1 MVKHTPPI
9 TDMANRITFDP
20 TEDPTPEMMAA
31 EQAALEQGEK
41 LIKAQEEDRARK
53 FEQAEAEG
61 EDVSLIDGK
70 FKSQDD
76 LLKAYKELQKKLG
89 ANDTEDEE
97 EAEEE
102 APEAPTEEP
111 EEEVSPVDK
120 RVRLFNDISTRL
132 GEDGSISDEDKE
144 ALTSMDSKDL
154 VEAYFK
160 YASQQRGVAQQTA
173 ANQAEMKA
181 IRDSVGGDEAY
192 GEMIKWAGSN
202 LSEAEIDQFNAVVST
217 NNPAAIKY
225 AVESLSN
232 RWKGDEGYEAPLV
245 TGKKAPSKAKG
256 FRSQA
261 ELARAIAD
269 PRYQTDP
276 AYRMDVEEKLARS
289 GDLL

>member
-1 MVKHTPPI
+1 
-9 TDMANRITFDP
+9 MANRITFDP
-20 TEDPTPEMMAA
+20 SEDPTPEMMAA

-41 LIKAQEEDRARK
+41 LINAQEEDRARK
-53 FEQAEAEG
+53 FERDEAEG

-70 FKSQDD
+70 FKSQED
-76 LLKAYKELQKKLG
+76 LLKAYKELQSKLG
-89 ANDTEDEE
+89 KSGSEEEE

-111 EEEVSPVDK
+111 EEVSPVEK

-132 GEDGSISDEDKE
+132 GEDGSVSEEDKE
-144 ALTSMDSKDL
+144 ALTSMDSADL

-160 YASQQRGVAQQTA
+160 YAAQQRGVAKQTA
-173 ANQAEMKA
+173 ANQAEMKS

-192 GEMIKWAGSN
+192 GEMIQWAGSN
-202 LSEAEIDQFNAVVST
+202 LSEAEVDQFNAVVST

-232 RWKGDEGYEAPLV
+232 RWKGAEGYEAPLV
-245 TGKKAPSKAKG
+245 TGRKAPSKSKA

-261 ELARAIAD
+261 ELARAISD

>member
-1 MVKHTPPI
+1 
-9 TDMANRITFDP
+9 MANRITFDP
-20 TEDPTPEMMAA
+20 SEGPTNDQMAA

-41 LIKAQEEDRARK
+41 LINAQEEDRARK
-53 FEQAEAEG
+53 FEQADSEAE
-61 EDVSLIDGK
+61 DVALIDGK

-76 LLKAYKELQKKLG
+76 LLKAYKELQSKLG
-89 ANDTEDEE
+89 KSDPEE
-97 EAEEE
+97 EEEGEEE

-111 EEEVSPVDK
+111 EEVSPVEK
-120 RVRLFNDISTRL
+120 RVKLFTDISTRL
-132 GEDGSISDEDKE
+132 GADGSVSDEDKE
-144 ALTSMDSKDL
+144 ALTSMDSADL

-160 YASQQRGVAQQTA
+160 YAAQQKGVAQQTA
-173 ANQAEMKA
+173 ATQREMKS

-192 GEMIKWAGSN
+192 GEMIQWAGSN
-202 LSEAEIDQFNAVVST
+202 LSEAEVDQFNAVVGT

-232 RWKGDEGYEAPLV
+232 RWKGAEGYEAPLV
-245 TGKKAPSKAKG
+245 TGKKAPSKAKA

-261 ELARAIAD
+261 ELARAISD